1 MQMSVVNTLLDQVK
15 FGGWIPAIPDG
26 IVLHGLTSADGDCRM
41 DLGCIERG
49 TGWGLRFFRVGDGR
63 ITAVFVN
70 FVS

>member
-1 MQMSVVNTLLDQVK
+1 MHMSVVNYLLEHVK

-26 IVLHGLTSADGDCRM
+26 IVLHGLTSADGDCKM
-41 DLGCIERG
+41 DFRVYESG
-49 TGWGLRFFRVGDGR
+49 TGWGLRFFRVGDGW